1 MARVFVARRSLRSVF
16 ACKLL
21 ALQFAAR
28 VKIFAEAARPR
39 LRLLLGPGAP
49 PPPRLVDDTSP
60 RIIVNSEQKISTK

>member
-39 LRLLLGPGAP
+39 LRLLLVLV
-49 PPPRLVDDTSP
+49 PPPRLDTSP
-60 RIIVNSEQKISTK
+60 RMSVNISEQKISTK